1 MPTTAF
7 NIKFGEIKKIIPGVG
22 GLVKKT
28 DYNAKTSDTEAKYFN
43 VSDYNKF
50 TVKKRIS
57 W

>member
-28 DYNAKTSDTEAKYFN
+28 DYNAKISDTEAKYFN